1 MSILRHPTSRRQ
13 ALLGMALLGVP
24 IGRAFGLTVPSDT
37 PTALPFR
44 VAPALANVA
53 EVAPASAVRLGGW
66 LGARVDANAQKRL
79 LNIDTAPL
87 LAGFQHKPGTH
98 PWIGEH
104 VGKWMHAATLA
115 WANSGNPALRT
126 KLDSVVGDL
135 ITAQES
141 DGYLG
146 TYLPEDRFAMHEG
159 AEWDVWSHKYC
170 LLGLLTY
177 HQYTGHAGALAAS
190 RKVGDLLIATFPA
203 QRSINA
209 AGHHMGM
216 AATSVLEPVVLL
228 YRMTA
233 DPRYLA
239 FARYIVAT
247 WDEAGGA
254 HIVRTLLN
262 EGKVRAVG
270 NGKAYEMLSNIV
282 GCCELARVTGDQALI
297 DASLAAWSD
306 IVATQ
311 RFATGTTSRWEYFQR
326 DHDLRGDT
334 MAHVGETCVTT
345 TWIQLNLSLLQL
357 TGEARFGDELERS
370 WYNHLS
376 AAQHPGGD
384 DWCYFTALEGRKHY
398 DRDITC
404 CHSSGPRGM
413 ALAPMA
419 AYLVS
424 RSAGEDT
431 LLVNSCESST
441 ATLML
446 GGQSVRAAMVSNFPR
461 AGQATL
467 TLHMARPARFALKVR
482 VPEWAMPMAIAGA
495 TLRDGWA
502 QLPAKRWR
510 NGDTIMLRYTL
521 GTRMIE
527 GEHNLEGRA
536 AAAYGP
542 FILAYDADAN
552 PALGAPYLLRLR
564 GGASVS
570 PTEEGELLSFAAPVS
585 QGGELPQTA
594 TLRTFADAGA
604 GGGVIRVW
612 LRSPNTTGAPP
623 YESLLLGGVESRS
636 RSGTIIGSIND
647 EDYETLVATNDG
659 TLADEDWF
667 AISMDGPVTAQRFH
681 FMHGRNFHD
690 GGWFDTSGGK
700 PQLQLQ
706 RAHGG
711 AWETMAV
718 LDRYPATTASDA
730 GALAHPWASSEF
742 PITLDAPQRFTAV
755 RVIGKPACGD
765 NAAQSFASCTQLQAF
780 TV

>member
-1 MSILRHPTSRRQ
+1 MSIVGLNASRRQ
-13 ALLGMALLGVP
+13 MVMGIAL
-24 IGRAFGLTVPSDT
+24 FGL
-37 PTALPFR
+37 PTTRVLAAVLPANVRAPVPFR
-44 VAPALANVA
+44 VAPALGYAA
-53 EVAPASAVRLGGW
+53 ELTSASAVRLGGW
-66 LGARVDANAQKRL
+66 LGARVDANAQNRL

-104 VGKWMHAATLA
+104 VGKWMHAASLT

-126 KLDSVVGDL
+126 KLDGVVRDL
-135 ITAQES
+135 IAAQES

-159 AEWDVWSHKYC
+159 AEWDVWSHKYG

-190 RKVGDLLIATFPA
+190 RKIGDLLIATFPA

-209 AGHHMGM
+209 AGHHKGM
-216 AATSVLEPVVLL
+216 AATSVLEPIVLL
-228 YRMTA
+228 YRMTGDA
-233 DPRYLA
+233 RYLA
-239 FARYIVAT
+239 FARYIVGA
-247 WDEAGGA
+247 WDEEGGA

-282 GCCELARVTGDQALI
+282 GMCELARVTGDRALI
-297 DASLAAWSD
+297 DASIAAWSD

-326 DHDLRGDT
+326 DHDLRGDV

-376 AAQHPGGD
+376 AAQHPDGN

-398 DRDITC
+398 DQGITC

-413 ALAPMA
+413 ALAPIA
-419 AYLVS
+419 AYLVNH
-424 RSAGEDT
+424 GTGNDT
-431 LLVNSCESST
+431 LLVNSFETST

-446 GGQSVRAAMVSNFPR
+446 GSQSVRIEQISNFPHQGR
-461 AGQATL
+461 GTL
-467 TLHMARPARFALKVR
+467 RLHMARPARFAIKVR
-482 VPEWAMPMAIAGA
+482 VPEWARPIEIEGA

-502 QLPAKRWR
+502 ELPARRWR
-510 NGDTIMLRYTL
+510 DGDAVTLRFQL
-521 GTRMIE
+521 GMRIIE
-527 GEHNLEGRA
+527 GEHDLEGRA
-536 AAAYGP
+536 ACAYGP

-552 PALGAPYLLRLR
+552 SAMAAPHLLRL
-564 GGASVS
+564 A
-570 PTEEGELLSFAAPVS
+570 GEAQHQQLMVDAPLGFAAPVS
-585 QGGELPQTA
+585 QGGAPPQTA

-604 GGGVIRVW
+604 GGGIIRVW
-612 LRSPNTTGAPP
+612 LREPGGVGAPP
-623 YESLLLGGVESRS
+623 HESLLLGGAESRS
-636 RSGTIIGSIND
+636 RTGTLNGSIND

-659 TLADEDWF
+659 SYRDEDWF
-667 AISMDGPVTAQRFH
+667 AITMDRSVSARRFV
-681 FMHGRNFHD
+681 FMHGRNAHD

-700 PQLQLQ
+700 PRLQIQ
-706 RAHGG
+706 RSAGG
-711 AWETMAV
+711 AWET
-718 LDRYPATTASDA
+718 LGTFEHYPATTAIDA
-730 GALAHPWASSEF
+730 GMLLQPWMGYEF
-742 PITLDAPQRFTAV
+742 AVTLDAPRELIAV
-755 RVIGKPACGD
+755 RVIGKPASGD
-765 NAAQSFASCTQLQAF
+765 NPAQSFATCTQLQAF
-780 TV
+780 TL